1 VRTVAISL
9 SLLASFALAA
19 QVPEPSGKGAEAE
32 ARAAAAA
39 EARTRTI
46 ARMLVQVE
54 GRHRAQVADLE
65 RIVRLCEE
73 SRHDV
78 ELRLAIHAR
87 HAEDED
93 YRARMRAFEVDLGA
107 VLYARFRAA
116 MDVGPGS
123 EPALRA
129 IPAEPPPP
137 PEPLP
142 HEIEEQ
148 DAAKRAREEE
158 GGG

>member
-1 VRTVAISL
+1 MRTVAVTL
-9 SLLASFALAA
+9 SLLASFALAV
-19 QVPEPSGKGAEAE
+19 QVPNLTGTESDAE

-54 GRHRAQVADLE
+54 GRHRAQVADIE
-65 RIVRLCEE
+65 GIVRLCEE

-78 ELRLAIHAR
+78 ELRLAIQAR

-93 YRARMRAFEVDLGA
+93 YRARMRGFEVDLGA
-107 VLYARFRAA
+107 ALYARFRAA
-116 MDVGPGS
+116 MDIGPGS

-129 IPAEPPPP
+129 IPPEPPPP

-148 DAAKRAREEE
+148 DRGKRASEEE